1 MNININNTGAVLRAG
16 KVSNG
21 PNQSK
26 KNFSGQKR
34 EPRLQSDP
42 MYRPIRAKLDVS
54 HRSEQ
59 PRLQSAPL

>member
-34 EPRLQSDP
+34 EPKLQSDL
-42 MYRPIRAKLDVS
+42 MHVAHTNKSEVGCFSPI
-54 HRSEQ
+54 
-59 PRLQSAPL
+59 